1 MSDAGLQVEPRLD
14 IRPAY
19 TVAADHVRRAIHLG
33 EYKPGDKFPPE
44 RQHAE
49 QLGISRVTMRE
60 AIRILATEGYVEVR
74 RGATGGVTVLD
85 LRRDPAEMREQLRLR
100 LDEMLD
106 LQRFRAVNERL
117 AAELAAGRATEV
129 DLAALEAS
137 VVALDESEDFGHF
150 RQADSAFHLGIAAAA
165 RSPLLA
171 AAVEQAR
178 TTMFGF
184 TDALDPTVAP
194 ASRGDHRRILDA
206 VRNRDSRAA
215 GRAMQAHVERT
226 TRELMVFIEGS

>member
-1 MSDAGLQVEPRLD
+1 M
-14 IRPAY
+14 
-19 TVAADHVRRAIHLG
+19 TRRRKIHLG
-33 EYKPGDKFPPE
+33 EYKPGDKLPPE

-49 QLGISRVTMRE
+49 QLGISRVTLRE
-60 AIRILATEGYVEVR
+60 AIRTLAAEGYVDVR

-85 LRRDPAEMREQLRLR
+85 LQQDPSELRETLRLR
-100 LDEMLD
+100 LDEVLD

-117 AAELAAGRATEV
+117 AAELAADRATED

-137 VVALDESEDFGHF
+137 VLALDESEDFGQF

-184 TDALDPTVAP
+184 TDALDPTLAP

-206 VRNRDSRAA
+206 IRNGDSRAA
-215 GRAMQAHVERT
+215 GRTMQAHVERT
-226 TRELMVFIEGS
+226 TRELMLFIEGS